1 MKRSSAE
8 EKDLNEQNAKRDITH
23 QITKNRGLTGGG
35 RGGEKKIGDL
45 HLGEKKNDRNPRVN
59 REKFRRAKV
68 RRRGEVHEVHRK
80 SNGIM
85 VNYLAFALELKK

>member
-35 RGGEKKIGDL
+35 RGGEKKKKKKIGDL
-45 HLGEKKNDRNPRVN
+45 HLGEKKMTEIP
-59 REKFRRAKV
+59 E
-68 RRRGEVHEVHRK
+68 
-80 SNGIM
+80 
-85 VNYLAFALELKK
+85 